1 MTIDTTPS
9 SVRAM
14 DAPPITI
21 PISVRLRANM
31 ASLARRPYPQAIA
44 IYIAVRLIGVA
55 VLAVMAAQH
64 NLPLLDRLTAWDG
77 KWYLDIANQG
87 YRGIIDRTDA
97 HGQILPNAPWAFF
110 PLYPFFISLLAMA
123 PGVSSVTAALAL
135 SLGAG
140 IAAACALVR
149 IGRLFYPHR
158 PLGLILVALWAGAPM
173 GIALSMTYTE
183 ALFTALAAWALVGV
197 LERNWLLAGTCCIF
211 AGLTR
216 PTASVLVAVVV
227 VAALIAAYRG
237 RDRWWALGCALL
249 SPIGLLGYWAA
260 VAAQTGSLTGWWDL
274 ERIGWNT
281 QFDSGVE
288 SVQFVGKALQTDK
301 SLMQTMVA
309 LMLLAAIVLAV
320 LTVTNRIPWPLAA
333 YGIGVVVMVVCTAG
347 LPWAK
352 VRFLLPGFTLLI
364 PIALG
369 LVNRKPKT
377 IVWSLAA
384 WVLVGAWFSAH
395 SLTGWQYSI

>member
-1 MTIDTTPS
+1 MTIDTPAS
-9 SVRAM
+9 SRAM
-14 DAPPITI
+14 VGPPITI
-21 PISVRLRANM
+21 PVSVRLRATV

-44 IYIAVRLIGVA
+44 IYIAVRLIGVV
-55 VLAVMAAQH
+55 VLAVMAAH
-64 NLPLLDRLTAWDG
+64 NHQALLDRLTAWDG
-77 KWYLDIANQG
+77 KWYLDIANLG
-87 YRGIIDRTDA
+87 YRGITDKTDA
-97 HGQILPNAPWAFF
+97 HNQPLPNAPWAFF
-110 PLYPFFISLLAMA
+110 PLYPFFVSLLSMA
-123 PGVSSVTAALAL
+123 PGVSTVAAALAL

-140 IAAACALVR
+140 VAAACALVR
-149 IGRLFYPHR
+149 IGRLFYPRR
-158 PLGLILVALWAGAPM
+158 PIGLILVALWAGAPM

-183 ALFTALAAWALVGV
+183 AMFTALAAWALVGV
-197 LERNWLLAGTCCIF
+197 LERNWLLAGTCCIA

-274 ERIGWNT
+274 ERVGWNT
-281 QFDSGVE
+281 KFDFGVE
-288 SVQFVGKALQTDK
+288 ATQFIGKALLTDK
-301 SLMQTMVA
+301 SVMQTLVA
-309 LMLLAAIVLAV
+309 LLVLTAVALAV
-320 LTVTNRIPWPLAA
+320 LTVTNRLPWPLAA

-347 LPWAK
+347 LPAAK
-352 VRFLLPGFTLLI
+352 VRFLLPGFTLLL

-377 IVWSLAA
+377 IVLSLAA
-384 WVLVGAWFSAH
+384 WVLIGAWFSAN
-395 SLTGWQYSI
+395 SLTGWQHSI